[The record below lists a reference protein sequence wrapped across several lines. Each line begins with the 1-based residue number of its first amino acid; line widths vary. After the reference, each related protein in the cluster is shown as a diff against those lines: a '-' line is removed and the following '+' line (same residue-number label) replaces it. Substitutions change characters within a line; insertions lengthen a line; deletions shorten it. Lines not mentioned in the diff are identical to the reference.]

1 MTSQNSISFEMI
13 KAAGISLS
21 PALTQV
27 LLGRSDLLGLSQ
39 QAHDACL
46 KPQEPGGIT
55 YTYRAALAGRIS
67 SLHEEFELADHYKSM
82 IPTDDPAIR
91 IVDPSLSVS
100 YPGTIEA
107 MIKHSD
113 IVTKNPRNVDDADI
127 KTLEANGLTTSD
139 IVRLSEIIAFMNY
152 AIRVIKGIRL
162 MGEI

>member
-21 PALTQV
+21 PALTEV
-27 LLGRSDLLGLSQ
+27 LLGRSDLIELSQ
-39 QAHDACL
+39 QAHNACL

-55 YTYRAALAGRIS
+55 YTYRAALAGRIA

-91 IVDPSLSVS
+91 NVDQSLSVS

-127 KTLEANGLTTSD
+127 KTLEVNGLTTSD